1 VTTREDIRATL
12 LARNHAEI
20 PRARDV
26 LNSVYNMSTNQSF
39 DHVSLAD
46 LQTIAGGQGP
56 AFPAGEVGTAL
67 GQGINETVKQWPN
80 IKNTFNDAHRW
91 GHENGWKAINAVRD
105 WGSNAFSGNSGQ
117 TSGMSVP
124 TGVP

>member
-1 VTTREDIRATL
+1 VRILAAREL
-12 LARNHAEI
+12 LKAI
-20 PRARDV
+20 D
-26 LNSVYNMSTNQSF
+26 MSTNHPSF

-46 LQTIAGGQGP
+46 LATIVGAQGP

-80 IKNTFNDAHRW
+80 IRNTFNDAHRW
-91 GHENGWKAINAVRD
+91 GHENGWKAVNAVRD
-105 WGSNAFSGNSGQ
+105 WGSNAFSGNANQ